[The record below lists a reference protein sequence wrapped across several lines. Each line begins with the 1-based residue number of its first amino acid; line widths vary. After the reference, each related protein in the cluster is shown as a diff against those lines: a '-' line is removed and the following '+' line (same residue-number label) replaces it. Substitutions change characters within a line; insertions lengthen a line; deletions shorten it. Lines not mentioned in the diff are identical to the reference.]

1 MEEDKQLA
9 RLDPVGGTITRRRAF
24 PLPAIEL
31 ADAEESPDL
40 LAYWRTIRKH
50 RGTILIV
57 LVIVFAVALIGTL
70 KQKPLYRGKALL
82 EIQKENPDVASLK
95 ELFELESVSDTYL
108 ETQFRILASES
119 LARRVIEQ
127 LQLEKLEE
135 FDPPKPWWSFGG
147 KPKAAAQ
154 SFILAAAPEPDPD
167 TRQQVLLHFQEA
179 LSIDPVKRSRLVGV
193 SFESTDPERAARI
206 VNTLAGSY
214 IEQSLEARWKA
225 TQKATEWLS
234 QQLLGL
240 KSRLEKSEDELQ
252 QYARENGLLFLESEK
267 GKVENIFDERL
278 RQLQEELTRAQAA
291 RFEKE
296 SLYRLVQTGD
306 YVSLPGI
313 AENKLIQDL
322 AVRLADLR
330 REQALLS
337 TTFNPE
343 YPKVKQLQS
352 QIDEVDGIITKERQ
366 HAAERITNEYIAAEK
381 REGFVR
387 TAFEQQE
394 KQANQIAERSVQYNI
409 LKREAETNKQLYDG
423 LLQRLK
429 EAGVSAGLKASN
441 VRIVDPAEPPRK
453 PVKPRILLNLSLA
466 LLFGLALGVGA
477 AFLQEHL
484 DNTLKTS
491 EDVSRFIQLPT
502 LAMIP
507 SVESLNGHSM
517 RAYGF
522 RERMKLLSNGNGHAD
537 KSRRSPTQW
546 YRIDSPEMEHSV
558 LSEAFRGLRT
568 SVLLSSGERPP
579 RTLIVSSAQPTEGKT
594 TVSANLAI
602 SLSQLRHKVL
612 IIDGDMRRPALH
624 SFFNL
629 PEAPGLVNYL
639 TGERGWRDVVQ
650 PTNVPG
656 LSAIVTGQIP
666 FNPAELLSLERMRLL
681 ILEAAADYNFV
692 LLDSPPLVNVA
703 DSRILSTM
711 VEGVILVVRAGST
724 PRDLVQRAQVYTSS
738 VGANVF
744 GVVLNN
750 LDIREDDSEYKYYR
764 AGYYGP
770 RPDSTSPGKN
780 AALRGR

>member
-1 MEEDKQLA
+1 VEEVNQLA
-9 RLDPVGGTITRRRAF
+9 RLEPAGPIARRGTPPLF
-24 PLPAIEL
+24 PIEV

-40 LAYWRTIRKH
+40 LAYWRTIRK
-50 RGTILIV
+50 RRWTILTV

-70 KQKPLYRGKALL
+70 KQKPIYRGRALL

-108 ETQFRILASES
+108 ETQFRVLASES
-119 LARRVIEQ
+119 LAYRVIEQ

-147 KPKAAAQ
+147 DRKAATQPAVAG
-154 SFILAAAPEPDPD
+154 LAPESDPD
-167 TRQQVLLHFQEA
+167 VRQQVLLHFQDA
-179 LSIDPVKRSRLVGV
+179 LSIDPVKRSRLVAV
-193 SFESTDPERAARI
+193 SFESTDADRAARI
-206 VNTLAGSY
+206 VNTLAANY

-240 KSRLEKSEDELQ
+240 KARLEKSEDELQ
-252 QYARENGLLFLESEK
+252 KYARENGLIFLESEK
-267 GKVENIFDERL
+267 GKSENIFDERL

-306 YVSLPGI
+306 FVSLPGI

-322 AVRLADLR
+322 TVRLADLR

-343 YPKVKQLQS
+343 YPKVKQLQN
-352 QIDEVDGIITKERQ
+352 QIDEVDGIIARERQ
-366 HAAERITNEYIAAEK
+366 HAAERITNDYIAAQK
-381 REGFVR
+381 RESFVR

-394 KQANQIAERSVQYNI
+394 KQANQIAGRSVQYNI
-409 LKREAETNKQLYDG
+409 LKRETDTNKQLYEG
-423 LLQRLK
+423 LLQRMK

-453 PVKPRILLNLSLA
+453 PVKPRIVLNLSLA
-466 LLFGLALGVGA
+466 LFFGLALGIGA

-491 EDVSRFIQLPT
+491 EDVKRFVHLPT
-502 LAMIP
+502 LAVIP
-507 SVESLNGHSM
+507 SVESLNG
-517 RAYGF
+517 RAVGAYGF
-522 RERMKLLSNGNGHAD
+522 RERMKLLSNGNGHGE
-537 KSRRSPTQW
+537 KSGRMPTQW
-546 YRIDSPEMEHSV
+546 YRIDTAEMEHSV

-568 SVLLSSGERPP
+568 SVLLSSVERPP

-594 TVSANLAI
+594 TVSTNLAI

-624 SFFNL
+624 HVFNL
-629 PEAPGLVNYL
+629 PEEPGLVNYL

-650 PTNVPG
+650 PTGIPG
-656 LSAIVTGQIP
+656 LSALVTGQIP
-666 FNPAELLSLERMRLL
+666 FNPAELLSLERMRSL
-681 ILEAAADYNFV
+681 ILEAAAEYNFV

-711 VEGVILVVRAGST
+711 VEGVILVVRAGAT
-724 PRDLVQRAQVYTSS
+724 PRDLVQRAQAYTSS
-738 VGANVF
+738 VGSPIF

-750 LDIREDDSEYKYYR
+750 LDVREDASEYKYYR
-764 AGYYGP
+764 ADYYGP
-770 RPDSTSPGKN
+770 RRDSTG
-780 AALRGR
+780 AR